1 MPNPR
6 ELTAR
11 QVEAHYTRHPL
22 QESAWNGC
30 RDDVEPWRRR
40 GKGGDPLADDL
51 RIRSSSLIEAVEWM
65 HARRGREWTPRD
77 EELMRELEQ
86 RAFGW
91 GEVQRQR
98 LWSVPSWVTAEIV
111 PPRRMGGYQRFL
123 AVLVHAFR
131 QGAVGVLLSYEE
143 CMSLCDVSSRT
154 TWQRWCQEWE
164 RLGLVRIVQTW
175 AEDTEHPSRPR
186 KHARLLYRVG
196 PALEGAAGYG
206 IVEGAAPDEK
216 RGRWAER
223 AAMGARAKARKVRN
237 ERKAELYARARPEA
251 SPVGAF
257 GVGDERD
264 ESAPQAPTARP
275 APVERARIPE
285 DPPMPE
291 APAHETS
298 PETAHTA
305 SLPDCAREAVRDQPE
320 GDENPPSKRVGSRR
334 ENETARA
341 RKNTRNAPVAEIGT
355 PGGASASPSSP
366 LLGLHT
372 ASVRERSG
380 RPGGAGAGSLCSP
393 RGTRCARAGHSPA
406 SADDPASA
414 NQPPNRATV
423 VGASDEGAHR
433 APRPGTDRGLDA
445 LWDRLERSEA
455 TDPALREAVRRWRRR
470 ERS

>member
-1 MPNPR
+1 MAN
-6 ELTAR
+6 
-11 QVEAHYTRHPL
+11 
-22 QESAWNGC
+22 
-30 RDDVEPWRRR
+30 
-40 GKGGDPLADDL
+40 DL
-51 RIRSSSLIEAVEWM
+51 RIRSSSLVEAVEWM
-65 HARRGREWTPRD
+65 HARRGREWTERD
-77 EELMRELEQ
+77 EQLMRELEQ

-111 PPRRMGGYQRFL
+111 PSRRMGGYQRFL

-164 RLGLVRIVQTW
+164 RLGLVRIIQTW
-175 AEDTEHPSRPR
+175 SEDTEHPSRPR

-223 AAMGARAKARKVRN
+223 AAMGARAKARKARS
-237 ERKAELYARARPEA
+237 ERKAELYARARPKA
-251 SPVGAF
+251 SPVGAL
-257 GVGDERD
+257 GVGNERD
-264 ESAPQAPTARP
+264 EATSQASTASP

-285 DPPMPE
+285 DPPVPE

-298 PETAHTA
+298 PEIAHTA
-305 SLPDCAREAVRDQPE
+305 SLPDCAREPVREELSPPSPRTPTRAQP
-320 GDENPPSKRVGSRR
+320 GDENPPSKKVGSRR
-334 ENETARA
+334 ATETARA
-341 RKNTRNAPVAEIGT
+341 RKNTRNAPAAEIGT
-355 PGGASASPSSP
+355 PGGASAPPSSP
-366 LLGLHT
+366 LLALHT

-393 RGTRCARAGHSPA
+393 KGTRCARAGHSPA
-406 SADDPASA
+406 SADGPASPT
-414 NQPPNRATV
+414 QPPNRAAV
-423 VGASDEGAHR
+423 VGAPDGGAQR
-433 APRPGTDRGLDA
+433 APRAGPDRGLDA
-445 LWDRLERSEA
+445 LWDRLERSET

-470 ERS
+470 DRS